1 MTGLDRVR
9 ALLNDSLDLAIIA
22 IFIAVCVT
30 PVLPGIQK
38 RWQYLIA
45 AFALGTVG
53 GLICRRLGLPDGL
66 DILGV
71 CIGFVSGPVTM
82 AKLQGKTVKEVVE
95 ELRQM
100 RLDL

>member
-1 MTGLDRVR
+1 MTGIERVR
-9 ALLNDSLDLAIIA
+9 ALLNDSLDLAIVA
-22 IFIAVCVT
+22 IFIGVCVM
-30 PVLPGIQK
+30 PWLPGVQK
-38 RWQYLIA
+38 RWSYLAA

-66 DILGV
+66 DYLGV
-71 CIGFVSGPVTM
+71 CIGFITGPVTM
-82 AKLQGKTVKEVVE
+82 AKLQGKTVKEAVE